1 VARGKN
7 WHKFFIVCSFPEGQT
22 PRSLVDTGRCGT
34 WKELAQV
41 LDRLFFWLML
51 MAMTLCSMIVLLA
64 PAHKHFHFTQP

>member
-1 VARGKN
+1 M
-7 WHKFFIVCSFPEGQT
+7 
-22 PRSLVDTGRCGT
+22 DTGRCGT